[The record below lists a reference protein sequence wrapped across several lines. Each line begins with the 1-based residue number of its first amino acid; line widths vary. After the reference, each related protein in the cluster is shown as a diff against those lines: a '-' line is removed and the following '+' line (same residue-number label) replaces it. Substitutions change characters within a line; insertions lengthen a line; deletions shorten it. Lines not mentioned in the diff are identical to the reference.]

1 MWYTLLQL
9 FAKQPQLLADHAQ
22 AYADL
27 VTQDVGLVSR
37 AWKRRA
43 ILSVAALCCAGVA
56 AILVG
61 VALMLWAAIPAVPT
75 QALWVLI
82 LVPLTP
88 GIAAAWCLL
97 AARSPAGGSAF
108 DNVRQQMKA
117 DMAMLR
123 EASAS

>member
-1 MWYTLLQL
+1 MLYTLLRL
-9 FAKQPQLLADHAQ
+9 FATKPQLLADHAQ

-27 VTQDVGLVSR
+27 VTQEVGVVSR
-37 AWKRRA
+37 AWKRQA
-43 ILSVAALCCAGVA
+43 ILNAAALFCAGVA
-56 AILVG
+56 AVLVG
-61 VALMLWAAIPAVPT
+61 VALMLWVAIPAIPA

-82 LVPLTP
+82 VVPLAP

-97 AARSPAGGSAF
+97 AARAPAEGTPF

-117 DMAMLR
+117 DLAMLR